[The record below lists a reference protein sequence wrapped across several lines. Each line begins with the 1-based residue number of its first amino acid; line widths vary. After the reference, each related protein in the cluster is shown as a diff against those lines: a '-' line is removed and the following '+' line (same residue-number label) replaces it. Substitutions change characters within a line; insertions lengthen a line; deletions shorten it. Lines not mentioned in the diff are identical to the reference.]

1 MRGHFAYKSQIQLIG
16 NFKSGFNSGY
26 CIVLGAPSDK
36 AKLLSKLKDYEGM
49 LRHFIPN
56 ELIECVLESSAK
68 KSLKCRFGICSKF
81 YVLKMLR
88 TSLRNCRNVRG
99 V

>member
-36 AKLLSKLKDYEGM
+36 AKLLSKLKDYKGM
-49 LRHFIPN
+49 LRHFLPN
-56 ELIECVLESSAK
+56 ELNECVLDLSVKESATF
-68 KSLKCRFGICSKF
+68 R
-81 YVLKMLR
+81 
-88 TSLRNCRNVRG
+88 
-99 V
+99 